1 MIGMESIESRELKG
15 VSIKTLW
22 AIIVATA
29 TIILSVMGSYTA
41 LKGEITD
48 LKYQNTGDAKYND
61 LRMKQLE
68 QRAEINA
75 MNIKELSKRID
86 EVHKVK

>member
-1 MIGMESIESRELKG
+1 MEPIENKELKG

-22 AIIVATA
+22 ALIVATA
-29 TIILSVMGSYTA
+29 TIILFVMGSYTA
-41 LKGEITD
+41 LKGEISD
-48 LKYQNTGDAKYND
+48 LKYQKDGDIKYND

-86 EVHKVK
+86 EINKEN